1 MGMFRAPYG
10 KGGVLSKEAV
20 EARKKLYKDLRPK
33 EEQRKENRILLA
45 LYLLQLPFLLIPGFF
60 PKAALSHQLYL
71 SLLYGICIIQLVLT
85 AVRLFSYFGNKG
97 SVDGWNYQKS
107 FIPLEGNIALAS
119 IFGGILLLAQ
129 GYTLLFHRRDGG
141 LLEEVA
147 VFLLLI
153 GFLVFSLLLWRRLRM
168 SLSAWK
174 MEEQKPYDEELQ

>member
-33 EEQRKENRILLA
+33 EEQRKENRILLS

-60 PKAALSHQLYL
+60 PKAALSHRLYL

-97 SVDGWNYQKS
+97 RIDGWNYQKS
-107 FIPLEGNIALAS
+107 
-119 IFGGILLLAQ
+119 
-129 GYTLLFHRRDGG
+129 
-141 LLEEVA
+141 
-147 VFLLLI
+147 
-153 GFLVFSLLLWRRLRM
+153 
-168 SLSAWK
+168 
-174 MEEQKPYDEELQ
+174 

>member
-45 LYLLQLPFLLIPGFF
+45 LYLLQLLFLLIPGFF
-60 PKAALSHQLYL
+60 PKAALSHRLYL

-85 AVRLFSYFGNKG
+85 AVRLLSYFGNKG
-97 SVDGWNYQKS
+97 RIDGWNYQKS

-119 IFGGILLLAQ
+119 IFG
-129 GYTLLFHRRDGG
+129 
-141 LLEEVA
+141 

-153 GFLVFSLLLWRRLRM
+153 GFLIFSLLLWRRLRM

-174 MEEQKPYDEELQ
+174 VEEQKPYDEELQ